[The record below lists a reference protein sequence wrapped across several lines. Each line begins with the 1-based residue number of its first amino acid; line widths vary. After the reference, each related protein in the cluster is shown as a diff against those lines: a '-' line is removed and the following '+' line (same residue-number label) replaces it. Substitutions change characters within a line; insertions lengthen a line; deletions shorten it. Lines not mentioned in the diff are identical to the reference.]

1 MQRIIDF
8 VSGKL
13 TYAQFETM
21 FTEDPTIWDLA
32 QSLLTPEIMENADHP
47 FWSRSNRSRLES
59 NNYIVQYACLAFGYD
74 ALGQVT
80 THRMLGELVSYR
92 YPDVVLRDP
101 PALSADDLREKLGMD
116 YLGGAEVDGLI
127 DELLRGKPDDI
138 SVSKFL
144 TTVKQQL
151 RALFHLTPRKYPRWV
166 QEPEWPMGSQ
176 SPMAFVSQQ
185 KTGELMEY
193 TFQDADTRQ
202 QRIVRQFY

>member
-32 QSLLTPEIMENADHP
+32 QSLLTPEIMENSDHP

-59 NNYIVQYACLAFGYD
+59 NNYCVQFACLAFGYD

-80 THRMLGELVSYR
+80 THQMLGELVSYQ

-116 YLGGAEVDGLI
+116 YLGGTEVDGLI
-127 DELLRGKPDDI
+127 DSLLQGKPDDL

-144 TTVKQQL
+144 TTVKQEL
-151 RALFHLTPRKYPRWV
+151 RTLFHLTPRKYPRWA
-166 QEPEWPMGSQ
+166 QEPEWPMGSK
-176 SPMAFVSQQ
+176 SPMAFVGQQ
-185 KTGELMEY
+185 KTGELVEY
-193 TFQDADTRQ
+193 TFQDADTQ
-202 QRIVRQFY
+202 QQQIVRQFY